1 MFFIGFLCA
10 IYLFRFPLLRAAGN
24 FWVVDEK
31 PQASDAIVILGDDDY
46 GADRAARAA
55 ELFKAGL
62 APEVLASGRFL
73 RPYASIAEL
82 ERHDLADRGVSAG
95 SIILLAHHAQ
105 NTREE
110 ALAIGQFVFSHGW
123 KRIIVVTSNYHS
135 RRARYI
141 CERAFPAGTSLRVI
155 AARDSQYDPDHWWQS
170 RGSVKIFFN
179 ELGGMVVA
187 FWEMNRYSV
196 QTSDSSLTDLDEPP
210 APDSALV
217 FSRPKV
223 TVLPRLEYGGMAKSV
238 FIWPLRLACRTFTGI
253 ATLRQNSALRAYISR
268 NAVI

>member
-1 MFFIGFLCA
+1 MTFSFSTPARDRNSEHGGIFSKLIFLIFFIGFLCA

-141 CERAFPAGTSLRVI
+141 CERAFPAVVQRFGSIVI
-155 AARDSQYDPDHWWQS
+155 YTVRNPTHVQK
-170 RGSVKIFFN
+170 GS
-179 ELGGMVVA
+179 G
-187 FWEMNRYSV
+187 
-196 QTSDSSLTDLDEPP
+196 
-210 APDSALV
+210 
-217 FSRPKV
+217 
-223 TVLPRLEYGGMAKSV
+223 
-238 FIWPLRLACRTFTGI
+238 
-253 ATLRQNSALRAYISR
+253 
-268 NAVI
+268 